1 MIYNLYEIF
10 DAFEMAETKDAKK
23 QVLLNNNNKLLQQ
36 VLQLTFDPQ
45 YQFYYKKMPV
55 EYIKPDTIPGIRF
68 AGLET
73 ELRRLYLFQKG
84 NQTADKLSEQK
95 RKELLLQ
102 IAEAL
107 EPREAEILINI
118 MKKDLGVKGLTAKF
132 VKDTFPGLIP

>member
-10 DAFEMAETKDAKK
+10 DAFELAETKDAKK

-84 NQTADKLSEQK
+84 NETADKLSEQK

>member
-84 NQTADKLSEQK
+84 NETADKLSEQK

>member
-10 DAFEMAETKDAKK
+10 DAFELAETKEAKK

-84 NQTADKLSEQK
+84 NETADKLSEQK

>member
-1 MIYNLYEIF
+1 MIYNLYEIL
-10 DAFEMAETKDAKK
+10 DAFELAETKDAKK

-36 VLQLTFDPQ
+36 VLQLTFDPK
-45 YQFYYKKMPV
+45 YEFYFKKMPT

-84 NQTADKLSEQK
+84 NETADKLSEQK
-95 RKELLLQ
+95 RKELFLQ

>member
-10 DAFEMAETKDAKK
+10 DAFELAETKEAKK